1 LKAIQITKH
10 GGIEVLKCSNIDEPS
25 CPDDKIKI
33 RIKACSINHLDIWVR
48 NGIPGMNLPLPLILG
63 SDASGIV
70 VEIGN
75 KVKSDIRM
83 DDEVIIQPGTYDK
96 DCKMAKIGKENFSKT
111 YGILGETE
119 SGLQA
124 EYVILNP
131 LNVYKKPSIL
141 SFVESASMP
150 LVFMTSY
157 QMLIERAKLQENEI
171 VLVYGATSGVGMA
184 AIQIAKDIGA
194 KIIATVGNQNK
205 IKYAENLGANY
216 VINHSE
222 SNMVE
227 KIKKIAPNGVN
238 VVFEHI
244 GPDTWL
250 NSLRVLSIGG
260 RIVTCGATTGNDVS
274 IDLRHLFMKQQTI
287 MGSTMGSVSTFKK
300 VLEKMNDKVYLPFI
314 DKVYGFKD
322 IREAHLRMEN
332 RKHFGK
338 IILIP

>member
-1 LKAIQITKH
+1 M
-10 GGIEVLKCSNIDEPS
+10 E
-25 CPDDKIKI
+25 
-33 RIKACSINHLDIWVR
+33 ACSINHLDIWVR
-48 NGIPGMNLPLPLILG
+48 QGIPGLKLPLPLILG
-63 SDASGIV
+63 SDGSGVI
-70 VEIGN
+70 VEIGSN
-75 KVKSDIRM
+75 ITTFEVG
-83 DDEVIIQPGTYDK
+83 DEIIVQPGTYDK
-96 DCKMAKIGKENFSKT
+96 KCDMVRRGKENFSKS

-119 SGLQA
+119 DGVQA
-124 EYVILNP
+124 EYVILDP
-131 LNVYKKPSIL
+131 INVYLKPKHL
-141 SFVESASMP
+141 SFIEAASMP

-205 IKYAENLGANY
+205 IKYAENLGADY
-216 VINHSE
+216 VINHSK

-260 RIVTCGATTGNDVS
+260 RIVTCGATTGNNVS

-314 DKVYGFKD
+314 DKVYNFKD